1 VTALLVYISHPT
13 SFRYLLPHEANICL
27 SGLISVPKSALQ
39 RPLLDAASARSGKWR
54 ITAINPR
61 INHSLVFVGW
71 TPTRRTRSA
80 MQTPAKLSGS
90 WSPMALSSAS
100 LSQCTLGRVPGS
112 FKLLDELVDIVVLVN
127 GRVLLMLV
135 CQGMPFLHQR
145 TAIRNNVGL
154 CDGQCNADR
163 LLSSQVMWMRR
174 LRVLRRLLV
183 KYRASGKIDK
193 HLYHELYHLS
203 KGNTFK
209 HKRALV
215 EHVSNY
221 FILHLKQPELTKH

>member
-54 ITAINPR
+54 I
-61 INHSLVFVGW
+61 
-71 TPTRRTRSA
+71 PTRRTRSA

-209 HKRALV
+209 QKRALV